1 MREANPSTPAANS
14 RLQDRVLAIPSL
26 SLFRPPE
33 SRWGIIR
40 FSPERRAEEAK
51 AEIQEEK
58 QKSEDDSQPPKNAS
72 QRGIGRTLK
81 RTRRDA
87 DNLRT
92 RGVIELPAE
101 PTRCP
106 ITHIH
111 DPNKNCDIDT
121 GKPSSDITDSL
132 TLSSTR
138 LEDGEARFV
147 ELGGNAVVVASAV
160 FGKADIGLQGDVG
173 VGIGWLCRSED
184 EDWDLGS
191 RKEKKLCDK
200 ECL

>member
-1 MREANPSTPAANS
+1 
-14 RLQDRVLAIPSL
+14 
-26 SLFRPPE
+26 
-33 SRWGIIR
+33 
-40 FSPERRAEEAK
+40 
-51 AEIQEEK
+51 
-58 QKSEDDSQPPKNAS
+58 
-72 QRGIGRTLK
+72 
-81 RTRRDA
+81 
-87 DNLRT
+87 
-92 RGVIELPAE
+92 
-101 PTRCP
+101 
-106 ITHIH
+106 
-111 DPNKNCDIDT
+111 
-121 GKPSSDITDSL
+121 
-132 TLSSTR
+132 